1 MGYMKSFL
9 KVDRFGSSSRSR
21 GGGRSYG
28 GVKFS
33 VNEGVIELNVKNIE
47 SMMTENPEMRARL
60 MEVVKA
66 DMLKARNAVVRN
78 MSGIFKNGDPM
89 EARRSVR
96 RVVYEEVLGGNLNI
110 LNMQRGTASWKYLS
124 KEKKV
129 QKNPHMVGGN
139 RRKKSPKTY
148 RMEGYEGKARGM
160 ILRWVNKGTN
170 TRDTKYGNRGAISS
184 RNFFGP
190 IAGAALNV
198 VSQHLAAM
206 IEEKIV
212 KMYNDNN
219 NQ

>member
-1 MGYMKSFL
+1 MGVYSNNP
-9 KVDRFGSSSRSR
+9 DYWRGRSLR
-21 GGGRSYG
+21 GGGRSSGGG

-33 VNEGVIELNVKNIE
+33 VNEGAIELNVKNIE
-47 SMMTENPEMRARL
+47 SMMTNNPEMRARL
-60 MEVVKA
+60 MEVIKK
-66 DMLKARNAVVRN
+66 DMMTARGAVVRN
-78 MSGIFKNGDPM
+78 MSGLFKNGDPM
-89 EARRSVR
+89 QAVRSVR
-96 RVVYEEVLGGNLNI
+96 HVVYKQILGGNLNI

-129 QKNPHMVGGN
+129 QLNPHMRGGN
-139 RRKKSPKTY
+139 RRKKTTKTY

-160 ILRWVNKGTN
+160 ILRWVNKGTSDRN
-170 TRDTKYGNRGAISS
+170 TKYGNRGAIAP

-206 IEEKIV
+206 IEEEIA
-212 KMYNDNN
+212 KMYNEN